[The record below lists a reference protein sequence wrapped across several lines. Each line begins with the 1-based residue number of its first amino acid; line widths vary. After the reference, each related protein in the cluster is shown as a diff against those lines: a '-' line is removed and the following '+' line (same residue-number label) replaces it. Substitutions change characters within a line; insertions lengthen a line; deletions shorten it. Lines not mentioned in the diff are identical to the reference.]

1 MLTNYRIKSIKG
13 KTTTCYNHFVK
24 KLVKKFFNENN
35 LTNFFVLPALVGTM
49 IFIVIPVFFSFYL
62 SFCHW
67 DLLTKIKFVGFE
79 NYITLLTSPSFGLII
94 KNTFVFALSTAIIAI
109 IIPLILAAVLNNK
122 IRGTEFFKT
131 AYFLPFITPMIVVA
145 IAWEWIF
152 DPNNGLLNYIL
163 KANINWLYDTKTA
176 MLALII
182 VSSWKLIGYNMVILL
197 SGFSGIN
204 QNLYEASKI
213 DGANQ
218 IQTFFRITLP
228 LLSPTIFF
236 VMVITTISSFQ
247 VFDLIYLM
255 TQGGPMDSTN
265 VLVYWIYKN
274 AFEFFNI
281 GEASAGAYILFL
293 IILLL
298 TIVQWKTRKQW
309 VFNE

>member
-35 LTNFFVLPALVGTM
+35 LTDFFVLPALIGTM

-122 IRGTEFFKT
+122 IRGTKFFKT

-218 IQTFFRITLP
+218 MQTFFRITLP

>member
-1 MLTNYRIKSIKG
+1 MKNY
-13 KTTTCYNHFVK
+13 
-24 KLVKKFFNENN
+24 FNEKNCAK
-35 LTNFFVLPALVGTM
+35 LFLLPALLGTG

-62 SFCHW
+62 SFCEW
-67 DLLTKIKFVGFE
+67 DLLSEIKFVAFK
-79 NYITLLTSPSFGLII
+79 NYLELFSGAQFGLIL
-94 KNTFVFALSTAIIAI
+94 KNTFVFAFSTAIIAI
-109 IIPLILAAVLNNK
+109 IIPLILAAALNNK
-122 IRGTEFFKT
+122 IRGSEFFKT

-145 IAWEWIF
+145 IVWEWIF
-152 DPNNGLLNYIL
+152 DPNFGFLNYLL

-176 MLALII
+176 MIALII

-204 QNLYEASKI
+204 QNVYEAAKI
-213 DGANQ
+213 DGSGILN
-218 IQTFFRITLP
+218 TFFRITLP

-236 VMVITTISSFQ
+236 VLVITTISSFQ

-255 TQGGPMDSTN
+255 TQGGPLDSTN
-265 VLVYWIYKN
+265 VLVYWVYKN

-281 GEASAGAYILFL
+281 GQASAGAYILFL

-298 TIVQWKTRKQW
+298 TAIQWSIRKKW

>member
-1 MLTNYRIKSIKG
+1 MLINYRIKSIKG
-13 KTTTCYNHFVK
+13 KTTTCYNRFVK
-24 KLVKKFFNENN
+24 NLVKKIFNENN
-35 LTNFFVLPALVGTM
+35 LTDFFVLPALVGTM

>member
-1 MLTNYRIKSIKG
+1 MKDII
-13 KTTTCYNHFVK
+13 K
-24 KLVKKFFNENN
+24 KLFNENTQIN
-35 LTNFFVLPALVGTM
+35 IFVLPALTGTL

-62 SFCHW
+62 SFCRW
-67 DLLTKIKFVGFE
+67 DLLSDIKFIGLK
-79 NYITLLTSPSFGLII
+79 NYIELLSSPAFGLII
-94 KNTFVFALSTAIIAI
+94 KNTFIFAVSTAVIAI
-109 IIPLILAAVLNNK
+109 IIPLVLAAVLNNK

-131 AYFLPFITPMIVVA
+131 AYFLPFITPMIVIA

-182 VSSWKLIGYNMVILL
+182 VSAWKLIGYNMVIFL
-197 SGFSGIN
+197 SGFSSLN
-204 QNLYEASKI
+204 PNLYEASKI
-213 DGANQ
+213 DGANE
-218 IQTFFRITLP
+218 IQTFFKITLP

-236 VMVITTISSFQ
+236 VLVITTISSFQ

-255 TQGGPMDSTN
+255 TQGGPMNSTN

>member
-1 MLTNYRIKSIKG
+1 MKDII
-13 KTTTCYNHFVK
+13 K
-24 KLVKKFFNENN
+24 KLFNENTQIN
-35 LTNFFVLPALVGTM
+35 LFVLPALTGTL

-62 SFCHW
+62 SFCRW
-67 DLLTKIKFVGFE
+67 DLLSDIKFIGLK
-79 NYITLLTSPSFGLII
+79 NYIELLSSPAFGLII
-94 KNTFVFALSTAIIAI
+94 KNTFIFAVSTAVIAI
-109 IIPLILAAVLNNK
+109 IIPLVLAAVLNNK

-131 AYFLPFITPMIVVA
+131 AYFLPFITPMIVIA

-182 VSSWKLIGYNMVILL
+182 VSAWKLIGYNMVIFL
-197 SGFSGIN
+197 SGFSSLN
-204 QNLYEASKI
+204 PNLYEASKI
-213 DGANQ
+213 DGANE
-218 IQTFFRITLP
+218 IQTFFKITLP

-236 VMVITTISSFQ
+236 VLVITTISSFQ
-247 VFDLIYLM
+247 VFDLIFLM
-255 TQGGPMDSTN
+255 TQGGPMNSTN

>member
-1 MLTNYRIKSIKG
+1 MKDII
-13 KTTTCYNHFVK
+13 K
-24 KLVKKFFNENN
+24 KLFNENTQIN
-35 LTNFFVLPALVGTM
+35 ILVLPALIGTL

-62 SFCHW
+62 SFCRW
-67 DLLTKIKFVGFE
+67 DLLSDIKFIGLK
-79 NYITLLTSPSFGLII
+79 NYIELLSSSAFGLII
-94 KNTFVFALSTAIIAI
+94 KNTFVFAVSTAVIAI
-109 IIPLILAAVLNNK
+109 IIPLVLAAVLNNK

-131 AYFLPFITPMIVVA
+131 AYFLPFITPMIVIA

-182 VSSWKLIGYNMVILL
+182 VSAWKLIGYNMVIFL
-197 SGFSGIN
+197 SGFSSVN
-204 QNLYEASKI
+204 PNLYEASKI
-213 DGANQ
+213 DGANE
-218 IQTFFRITLP
+218 IQTFFKITLP

-236 VMVITTISSFQ
+236 VLVITTISSFQ

-255 TQGGPMDSTN
+255 TQGGPMNSTN

-298 TIVQWKTRKQW
+298 TIVQWKTRKKW

>member
-1 MLTNYRIKSIKG
+1 MKDII
-13 KTTTCYNHFVK
+13 K
-24 KLVKKFFNENN
+24 KLFNENTQIN
-35 LTNFFVLPALVGTM
+35 IFVLPALTGTL

-62 SFCHW
+62 SFCRW
-67 DLLTKIKFVGFE
+67 DLLSDIKFIGLK
-79 NYITLLTSPSFGLII
+79 NYIELLSSPAFGLII
-94 KNTFVFALSTAIIAI
+94 KNTFIFAVSTAVIAI
-109 IIPLILAAVLNNK
+109 IIPLVLAAVLNNK

-131 AYFLPFITPMIVVA
+131 AYFLPFITPMIVIA

-182 VSSWKLIGYNMVILL
+182 VSAWKLIGYNMVIFL
-197 SGFSGIN
+197 SGFSSVN
-204 QNLYEASKI
+204 PNLYEASKI
-213 DGANQ
+213 DGANE
-218 IQTFFRITLP
+218 IQTFFKITLP

-236 VMVITTISSFQ
+236 VLVITTISSFQ

-255 TQGGPMDSTN
+255 TQGGPMNSTN

-298 TIVQWKTRKQW
+298 TIVQWKTRKKW

>member
-1 MLTNYRIKSIKG
+1 MKDII
-13 KTTTCYNHFVK
+13 K
-24 KLVKKFFNENN
+24 KLFNENTQIN
-35 LTNFFVLPALVGTM
+35 ILVLPALIGTL

-62 SFCHW
+62 SFCRW
-67 DLLTKIKFVGFE
+67 DLLSDIKFIGLK
-79 NYITLLTSPSFGLII
+79 NYIELLSSPAFGLII
-94 KNTFVFALSTAIIAI
+94 KNTFIFAVSTAVIAI
-109 IIPLILAAVLNNK
+109 IIPLVLAAVLNNK

-131 AYFLPFITPMIVVA
+131 AYFLPFITPMIVIA

-182 VSSWKLIGYNMVILL
+182 VSAWKLIGYNMVIFL
-197 SGFSGIN
+197 SGFSSVN
-204 QNLYEASKI
+204 PNLYEASKI
-213 DGANQ
+213 DGANE
-218 IQTFFRITLP
+218 IQTFFKITLP

-236 VMVITTISSFQ
+236 VLVITTISSFQ

-255 TQGGPMDSTN
+255 TQGGPMNSTN

-298 TIVQWKTRKQW
+298 TIVQWKTRKKW

>member
-1 MLTNYRIKSIKG
+1 MKDII
-13 KTTTCYNHFVK
+13 K
-24 KLVKKFFNENN
+24 KLFNENTQIN
-35 LTNFFVLPALVGTM
+35 LFVLPALTGTL

-62 SFCHW
+62 SFCRW
-67 DLLTKIKFVGFE
+67 DLLSDIKFIGLK
-79 NYITLLTSPSFGLII
+79 NYIELLSSPAFGLII
-94 KNTFVFALSTAIIAI
+94 KNTFIFAVSTAVIAI
-109 IIPLILAAVLNNK
+109 IIPLVLAAVLNNK

-131 AYFLPFITPMIVVA
+131 AYFLPFITPMIVIA

-182 VSSWKLIGYNMVILL
+182 VSAWKLIGYNMVIFL
-197 SGFSGIN
+197 SGFSSLN
-204 QNLYEASKI
+204 PNLYEASKI
-213 DGANQ
+213 DGANE
-218 IQTFFRITLP
+218 IQTFFKITLP

-236 VMVITTISSFQ
+236 VLVITTISSFQ

-255 TQGGPMDSTN
+255 TQGGPMNSTN

>member
-1 MLTNYRIKSIKG
+1 MKNLSKN
-13 KTTTCYNHFVK
+13 
-24 KLVKKFFNENN
+24 FFNENT
-35 LTNFFVLPALVGTM
+35 LTDFFVLPALLGTSV
-49 IFIVIPVFFSFYL
+49 FIVIPVFFSLYL
-62 SFCHW
+62 SFCKW
-67 DLLTKIKFVGFE
+67 DLLSDIKFVGFK
-79 NYITLLTSPSFGLII
+79 NYIELFTSPSFGLII
-94 KNTFVFALSTAIIAI
+94 KNTFVFAISTAVIAI

-122 IRGTEFFKT
+122 IRGAEFFKT
-131 AYFLPFITPMIVVA
+131 AYFLPFVTPMIVVA

-152 DPNNGLLNYIL
+152 DPSNGLLNYL
-163 KANINWLYDTKTA
+163 LRAHINWLYDTKTA

-204 QNLYEASKI
+204 PNLYEASKI

-218 IQTFFRITLP
+218 IQTFFTVTLP

-236 VMVITTISSFQ
+236 VLVITTISSFQ

-298 TIVQWKTRKQW
+298 TIVQWKTRKKW

>member
-1 MLTNYRIKSIKG
+1 MKDII
-13 KTTTCYNHFVK
+13 K
-24 KLVKKFFNENN
+24 KLFNENTQIN
-35 LTNFFVLPALVGTM
+35 IFVLPALTGTL

-62 SFCHW
+62 SFCRW
-67 DLLTKIKFVGFE
+67 DLLSDIKFIGLK
-79 NYITLLTSPSFGLII
+79 NYIELLSSPAFGLII
-94 KNTFVFALSTAIIAI
+94 KNTFIFAVSTAVIAI
-109 IIPLILAAVLNNK
+109 IIPLVLAAVLNNK

-131 AYFLPFITPMIVVA
+131 AYFLPFITPMIVIA

-182 VSSWKLIGYNMVILL
+182 VSAWKLIGYNMVIFL
-197 SGFSGIN
+197 SGFSSVN
-204 QNLYEASKI
+204 PNLYEASKI
-213 DGANQ
+213 DGANE
-218 IQTFFRITLP
+218 IQTFFKITLP

-236 VMVITTISSFQ
+236 VLVITTISSFQ

-255 TQGGPMDSTN
+255 TQGGPMNSTN